1 MSIWLVVWI
10 IFYFYIYWKFHNPNW
25 RTHIF
30 QRGWNPWN
38 HQPGIDFFI
47 FVTNNLEI
55 WRFNGMI
62 ADDVDG
68 KRVFAFT
75 CRLRP
80 EVLLGGQWFRH
91 FEANCTALEG
101 WFMVVPRNVVTAYWE
116 TIFFIDDSKRQ
127 ALIIL
132 CWRVSWWKEWWF
144 EHVQLQ
150 RLDMCPKSIW
160 NRCNF

>member
-1 MSIWLVVWI
+1 MAC
-10 IFYFYIYWKFHNPNW
+10 
-25 RTHIF
+25 
-30 QRGWNPWN
+30 
-38 HQPGIDFFI
+38 
-47 FVTNNLEI
+47 
-55 WRFNGMI
+55 FNGMI

-101 WFMVVPRNVVTAYWE
+101 WFMVVPRHVVTTYWE

-132 CWRVSWWKEWWF
+132 FWRVSWWKEWWF

-160 NRCNF
+160 NRCNLVRAYFAKTHALGGLRSVKIHRQTICIYIIEAGKKQ